1 MGEQTD
7 FETIKFLI
15 ETLSSIQSS
24 LDSIEK
30 DTSRK
35 AVNIQTISEQLII
48 IIDSLKRSNDY
59 GAHMGEQLAQKI
71 EELIRTVDELK
82 SRMDVAEVKREHF
95 GERVAQLSQIVDEI
109 NIKTE
114 VSAEA
119 LANIE
124 RYVVDSKDIL
134 LEFKVKNA
142 FHTANANVAAAK
154 AAAIKP
160 PTFFSNVVEF
170 VKNLDNVYKTI
181 LAIAL
186 FLAVVSTII
195 LKGNMAETIVSIVKG
210 MF

>member
-1 MGEQTD
+1 LTEKHESDKND

-15 ETLSSIQSS
+15 ETISSIKSS

-35 AVNIQTISEQLII
+35 ALNIQSISEQLII
-48 IIDSLKRSNDY
+48 IIDALKKFNDSNSHAAELL
-59 GAHMGEQLAQKI
+59 GHKI
-71 EELIRTVDELK
+71 ETLIRTVDELK

-95 GERVAQLSQIVDEI
+95 GEKVAALVETISDI

-134 LEFKVKNA
+134 LEIKVKNA
-142 FHTANANVAAAK
+142 FRDARKENIKEPSSFAK
-154 AAAIKP
+154 MM
-160 PTFFSNVVEF
+160 EF
-170 VKNLDNVYKTI
+170 IKNLDNVYKTI

-186 FLAVVSTII
+186 FTALIATIF
-195 LKGNMAETIVSIVKG
+195 LKGNMAEALGSIVKG
-210 MF
+210 LF

>member
-1 MGEQTD
+1 MTDQNNSEKND

-15 ETLSSIQSS
+15 ETLSSIKSS

-35 AVNIQTISEQLII
+35 AVNIQSISEQLII
-48 IIDSLKRSNDY
+48 IIDALKKSNDDRNY
-59 GAHMGEQLAQKI
+59 AVEGLAQKMESVVRSI
-71 EELIRTVDELK
+71 DELK

-95 GERVAQLSQIVDEI
+95 GEKVAALSEVISNI

-134 LEFKVKNA
+134 LEIKVKNA
-142 FHTANANVAAAK
+142 FKEARKENFK
-154 AAAIKP
+154 EP
-160 PTFFSNVVEF
+160 SFFGKLMEF
-170 VKNLDNVYKTI
+170 LKNLDNVYKTI

-186 FLAVVSTII
+186 FIALLSTIL
-195 LKGNMAETIVSIVKG
+195 LKGNLTDTIISIVKG